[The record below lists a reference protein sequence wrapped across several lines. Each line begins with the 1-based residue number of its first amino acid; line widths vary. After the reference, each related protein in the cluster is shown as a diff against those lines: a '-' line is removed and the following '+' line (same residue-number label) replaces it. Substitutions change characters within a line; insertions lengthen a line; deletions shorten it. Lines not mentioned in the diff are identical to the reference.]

1 MNKAKIGIVVAV
13 EIGAVLSRYGEPC
26 ETQKL
31 QGYTVRTYRGDSFDM
46 FVVDSGAGEISAAM
60 STQLLIDRFGVDM
73 ILNFGAV
80 GALTEEMKTSELCV
94 VKSVIHYDFD
104 TTGWLNLKRGQY
116 PGNSS
121 PYLEATPELV
131 RRVLELKPDIIPTV
145 CASADKFIDKAED
158 KIALREAY
166 GADICEMEA
175 AGILLTCLRND
186 IPCLLIKAVSDSLIG
201 GGAEFLQELERVSLV
216 CFDVVD
222 KLLQEIYAIEAKGG
236 KR

>member
-13 EIGAVLSRYGEPC
+13 EIGAVLSRYGEPS
-26 ETQKL
+26 EVL
-31 QGYTVRTYRGDSFDM
+31 SLLGYTVRTYRGSSFDM
-46 FVVDSGAGEISAAM
+46 FVVDSGAGEISAAT

-94 VKSVIHYDFD
+94 VKSVIHYDFA
-104 TTGWLNLKRGQY
+104 TTGWLNLQRGQY
-116 PGNSS
+116 PGKSS

-131 RRVLELKPDIIPTV
+131 SRVLEMSPRIIPTV
-145 CASADKFIDKAED
+145 CASADKFIDRAED

-175 AGILLTCLRND
+175 AGIVLTCQRNNV
-186 IPCLLIKAVSDSLIG
+186 PCLLIKAVSDSLTG
-201 GGAEFLQELERVSLV
+201 GGAEFMQELQRVSLV
-216 CFDVVD
+216 CFDMVD
-222 KLLQEIYAIEAKGG
+222 RLLREIYAD
-236 KR
+236 RS